1 MNAQNVSQRRVTG
14 KTVRTVQPKRKKHHY
29 VRNTFLTLLFLGLVG
44 VAGAFATF
52 LIAYATTEIPKPSQ
66 FARAQVTTV
75 YYNDGATPIGK
86 FAEVNREIINTE
98 DLPKYV
104 GNAVV
109 ASEDRTFWTN
119 SGVDIKGIV
128 RAFINNLRGQSL
140 QGASTLSQQYVER
153 YYTGEVTNRGS
164 ILQRYWAKAQEAIM
178 ALKINR
184 VQDKDEIL
192 GNYLNTIYFGRSSY
206 GIEAASKAYFGK
218 SAKDMTYSEAALIAG
233 LIPAPSVYD
242 PAVDPQMAQTRW
254 KRVLRLMQADG
265 YITQKQ
271 HDEAVFPQTITPE
284 QNTTNFSGVNG
295 YLMFQVRQEL
305 KEQGGLSED
314 QIDTMGLKITT
325 TLDKDKQ
332 DMIMETANWMPASP
346 EAGLRFSMLSTD
358 PTTGEI
364 IAEFPGFDY
373 LKNQVNTATQS
384 HFQAGSTFKPFCLI
398 AGIEKGV
405 SIYKTYDGNSPQTI
419 QGQKITNYG
428 GRSYGQVS
436 LVKALANSLNTPFVK
451 LNSEV
456 GPDMTREVAI
466 RLGYSE
472 DTPGLDD
479 TLTNTLGSSSPTA
492 VDIATAYGTIINEGK
507 RETVHI
513 IRQVTDSTGDIV
525 YIPSFRPE
533 QAIER
538 NVALNALTAMQ
549 AVFTQGSAIKDS
561 IGRPVAGKTGT
572 SSDDKSAVFIGG
584 VPQMLTVVAMFQS
597 GADGSEQSIVPWGG
611 YGEII
616 GEAWPSELW
625 KHYML
630 QATRDL
636 PIEKFNAPQNLQHND
651 PIRSES
657 PTPTETPTQ
666 TPSPSTPVQPSEP
679 ATPAPSPSDPSNGG
693 TDPAPHPSTDPA
705 PQPSNDPAPQPST
718 DTGGG
723 GGVSPS
729 TVAPA
734 QPGT

>member
-284 QNTTNFSGVNG
+284 QNTTNFSGVRK
-295 YLMFQVRQEL
+295 V
-305 KEQGGLSED
+305 
-314 QIDTMGLKITT
+314 
-325 TLDKDKQ
+325 
-332 DMIMETANWMPASP
+332 
-346 EAGLRFSMLSTD
+346 LRT
-358 PTTGEI
+358 
-364 IAEFPGFDY
+364 
-373 LKNQVNTATQS
+373 
-384 HFQAGSTFKPFCLI
+384 
-398 AGIEKGV
+398 
-405 SIYKTYDGNSPQTI
+405 
-419 QGQKITNYG
+419 
-428 GRSYGQVS
+428 
-436 LVKALANSLNTPFVK
+436 
-451 LNSEV
+451 
-456 GPDMTREVAI
+456 
-466 RLGYSE
+466 
-472 DTPGLDD
+472 
-479 TLTNTLGSSSPTA
+479 
-492 VDIATAYGTIINEGK
+492 
-507 RETVHI
+507 
-513 IRQVTDSTGDIV
+513 
-525 YIPSFRPE
+525 
-533 QAIER
+533 
-538 NVALNALTAMQ
+538 
-549 AVFTQGSAIKDS
+549 
-561 IGRPVAGKTGT
+561 
-572 SSDDKSAVFIGG
+572 
-584 VPQMLTVVAMFQS
+584 
-597 GADGSEQSIVPWGG
+597 
-611 YGEII
+611 
-616 GEAWPSELW
+616 
-625 KHYML
+625 
-630 QATRDL
+630 
-636 PIEKFNAPQNLQHND
+636 
-651 PIRSES
+651 
-657 PTPTETPTQ
+657 
-666 TPSPSTPVQPSEP
+666 
-679 ATPAPSPSDPSNGG
+679 
-693 TDPAPHPSTDPA
+693 
-705 PQPSNDPAPQPST
+705 
-718 DTGGG
+718 
-723 GGVSPS
+723 
-729 TVAPA
+729 
-734 QPGT
+734 